1 MSDPTDR
8 WSSNYDENESCGASS
23 TFVRISEN
31 WGFKYARYSCRKMAA
46 NTFKSQRKAWR
57 VGAGPFCFGL
67 IQVKIQGRIYIG
79 YITEVISPITIGN
92 NGAYCIETIPEYVKP
107 LNKLIKKLKSAGY
120 HFYDTHSGN
129 IARPFRK
136 KHFVCID
143 FD

>member
-1 MSDPTDR
+1 MISRLNRRRLVRLVHSRTSKMSDPTDR

-67 IQVKIQGRIYIG
+67 IQVKIQGTLSHLINSLRNLNRLD
-79 YITEVISPITIGN
+79 ITSMIHTAAISH
-92 NGAYCIETIPEYVKP
+92 ARFER
-107 LNKLIKKLKSAGY
+107 
-120 HFYDTHSGN
+120 N
-129 IARPFRK
+129 IS
-136 KHFVCID
+136 FV
-143 FD
+143 